1 MNRDRRGDVTL
12 LINGLPMIQIELKN
26 RSHPY
31 REAFNQIKKYLKEG
45 AFRDIYSALQ
55 MFVVSNASDT
65 RYIATAGESD
75 LNEKFLSAWL
85 DEDNQPVTEYIAFAK
100 AVLSIPAAHR
110 MVSQYTVLDSER
122 KALIMLRPYQIHAVE
137 AIRNAVNPYTGGG
150 RQSGYIWHT
159 TGSGKT
165 LTSYK
170 VAHYLSQLPSVR
182 KVVFIV
188 DRRDLEQGQ
197 WQVRPEPGQRE
208 YLRGYPD
215 DEFHQTGPALLP
227 ALQTGQRRQ
236 GTDGLHP

>member
-1 MNRDRRGDVTL
+1 
-12 LINGLPMIQIELKN
+12 
-26 RSHPY
+26 
-31 REAFNQIKKYLKEG
+31 
-45 AFRDIYSALQ
+45 
-55 MFVVSNASDT
+55 MFVVSNAADT

-85 DEDNQPVTEYIAFAK
+85 DEDNQPVTEYLAFAK

-170 VAHYLSQLPSVR
+170 
-182 KVVFIV
+182 
-188 DRRDLEQGQ
+188 QGQ

-227 ALQTGQRRQ
+227 ALQTGQGRQ
-236 GTDGLHP
+236 GTDCLHP

>member
-1 MNRDRRGDVTL
+1 MEFDRQEKMNRDRRGDVTL

-45 AFRDIYSALQ
+45 AFRDIYSTLQ

-150 RQSGYIWHT
+150 RQSGYIWHFRCSLSVDALHRPQAHALVWHY
-159 TGSGKT
+159 SG
-165 LTSYK
+165 LFPDE
-170 VAHYLSQLPSVR
+170 PS
-182 KVVFIV
+182 
-188 DRRDLEQGQ
+188 L
-197 WQVRPEPGQRE
+197 
-208 YLRGYPD
+208 
-215 DEFHQTGPALLP
+215 
-227 ALQTGQRRQ
+227 
-236 GTDGLHP
+236 